1 MDIKVTVIIPIYNM
15 EQYLAEC
22 IETVMSQTLQEIEI
36 LCINDG
42 STDQSLQILQKYSEN
57 DTRFVIINQNNQGVA
72 ASRNKGIQIAKG
84 KYVMF
89 MDPDDRYPNCNVIQK
104 LYEAVENNNVKI
116 AGGEFSDF
124 DPEGNV
130 NSRSDYENDMLGGY
144 LFETNQI
151 MKYRDY
157 QFDYGY
163 HRFIYNRKFL
173 LDNNLFFPELIR
185 FQDPP
190 FMVRAFTLA
199 ENFFAL
205 TDITYCYRLNYKT
218 ISWDEKRVDAL
229 LRGLQMNLQWARE
242 HEMYDLY
249 NLTIRRII
257 YEYKEP
263 ITKQFTLSIP
273 NERLLLAILGDL
285 QGNEQIKSLMWMV
298 IETYQ
303 IMNVKSQE
311 EVQLYKESMQELNNC
326 MEKLKE
332 EIVERD
338 EDIKKNNH
346 MIEVINKKYVRQ
358 KEETSRMRNSLSYK
372 LGRLITWTPR
382 MVRRN
387 IAKLIRQGG

>member
-22 IETVMSQTLQEIEI
+22 IETVISQTLQEIEI

-42 STDQSLQILQKYSEN
+42 STDQSLQILQKYSKN
-57 DTRFVIINQNNQGVA
+57 DTRLVIINQSNQGVA
-72 ASRNKGIQIAKG
+72 ISRNKGIQTAKG

-89 MDPDDRYPNCNVIQK
+89 MDPDDKYPNSNVIQK

-130 NSRSDYENDMLGGY
+130 NPRSDYENDMLSGY
-144 LFETNQI
+144 LFQTNQI
-151 MKYRDY
+151 MKYRNY

-163 HRFIYNRKFL
+163 HRFIYNRRFL
-173 LDNNLFFPELIR
+173 LDNNLFFPDLIR

-190 FMVRAFTLA
+190 FMVRTFTLA
-199 ENFFAL
+199 EKFYAV
-205 TDITYCYRLNYKT
+205 TDITYCYRKDHKT
-218 ISWDEKRVDAL
+218 ILWDEKKVDAL

-263 ITKQFTLSIP
+263 ITKQFTLSIH

-285 QGNEQIKSLMWMV
+285 QGDEQIKSLMWMV

-303 IMNVKSQE
+303 I
-311 EVQLYKESMQELNNC
+311 
-326 MEKLKE
+326 
-332 EIVERD
+332 
-338 EDIKKNNH
+338 KNNESAR
-346 MIEVINKKYVRQ
+346 IYEKYMQ
-358 KEETSRMRNSLSYK
+358 QIEETDRIRKSLSYK
-372 LGRLITWTPR
+372 LGRLITWIPR
-382 MVRRN
+382 VVKRN
-387 IAKLIRQGG
+387 IIKLVK